1 MSSEGDAHFVSVF
14 QKEAGRSR
22 WGASRFAV
30 LSGGHSSS
38 SYRPIITGMVRMDSR
53 VLSTYS
59 ALECSA
65 SAP

>member
-14 QKEAGRSR
+14 QKRS
-22 WGASRFAV
+22 GALPVGGVPLCGFIR
-30 LSGGHSSS
+30 GHSSS